1 MPKSQLLRRC
11 ITQSVQSPITF
22 SSAIGIAVIQ
32 TTDLYERPMQTLLF
46 DSPSYLSGILDI
58 FGPYSTWLWLAI
70 AAVIIVLLF
79 RPILQLVGVVIVPED
94 RIGLVTKK
102 FVLFGKHK
110 ELQSGRIIALNGE
123 AGFQSQ
129 TLAPG
134 IYFWK
139 WIWQY
144 QITLQ
149 PLTIIPDGLIG
160 LVMSKD
166 GGELLPGAILARR
179 VNCEMFQDA
188 EIFLREGGQ
197 KGRQAAY
204 LTPGT
209 YRINAFLF
217 EVTLANMTQI
227 KENMVGI
234 VTTLD
239 GAPLAEGQIAGR
251 VTEGHSNFQN
261 ADAFLSAGG
270 SRGLQPQVI
279 LAGSYFLNTWF
290 VHVEE
295 IPMTEIS
302 IGSVGVVISY
312 YGDDG
317 VDISGT
323 DFKHGNIVAKGH
335 KGVWSEPL
343 GPGKYPLNTYIL
355 RIEHVP
361 TTNLVLNWANAR
373 SEAHQLDKHL
383 STITVRSKDGFPFN
397 LDVSQIIHIP
407 MTEASK
413 VIARFGNMNN
423 LVSQVLEPTI
433 GNYFRN
439 SAQDSDVISFLSTR
453 KERQASARSHIND
466 VLDQYNVNGVDTL
479 IGDIAPPDSL
489 MKTLTDR
496 KIAEEQ
502 KITYDTQRMAQETRQ
517 DLEKETAIADIQKQ
531 IVQADQGVQIA
542 ERVADA
548 AVKKAEGDAASVR
561 LNASA
566 EAERTK
572 VIAQAEAQ
580 KIAVTGN
587 AEAEKILAIGKANAE
602 SYQLQVNAMGGDNF
616 TRTKVAEIIGRDK
629 VKVMP
634 DILITGGGDGSNGA
648 LSGLLGMKLMDELGG
663 KTTPPAT
670 LQPTV
675 TIATAKPSEPL
686 T

>member
-1 MPKSQLLRRC
+1 
-11 ITQSVQSPITF
+11 
-22 SSAIGIAVIQ
+22 
-32 TTDLYERPMQTLLF
+32 MQTI
-46 DSPSYLSGILDI
+46 P
-58 FGPYSTWLWLAI
+58 FGPPCFLAGIVEILTPYSSWLWLA
-70 AAVIIVLLF
+70 AAVVVLVVFF
-79 RPILQLVGVVIVPED
+79 RPILQLMGVVIVPED

-102 FVLFGKHK
+102 FVLFGQHK
-110 ELQSGRIIALNGE
+110 ELPSGRIIALNGE

-134 IYFWK
+134 LYFWK

-144 QITLQ
+144 EITLQ
-149 PLTIIPDGLIG
+149 PLAVIPDGLIG
-160 LVMSKD
+160 LIMSKD
-166 GGELLPGAILARR
+166 GGELVAGAVLARR
-179 VNCEMFQDA
+179 VDCQMFQDA
-188 EIFLREGGQ
+188 EMFLRAGGQ
-197 KGRQAAY
+197 KGRQASF

-209 YRINAFLF
+209 YRINTFLF
-217 EVTLANMTQI
+217 EVTLAKMTQI
-227 KENMVGI
+227 SENKVGI

-239 GAPLAEGQIAGR
+239 GAPLPEGQIAGR
-251 VTEGHSNFQN
+251 VTDGHSNFQN
-261 ADAFLSAGG
+261 ADAFLAAGG

-312 YGDDG
+312 YGDEG
-317 VDISGT
+317 VDVSGL

-335 KGVWSEPL
+335 KGVWAEPL

-407 MTEASK
+407 MIEASK

-439 SAQDSDVISFLSTR
+439 SAQDSDVIAFLSTR
-453 KERQASARSHIND
+453 KERQDSARSHINA

-479 IGDIAPPDSL
+479 IGDIAPPESL

-502 KITYDTQRMAQETRQ
+502 TVTYDTQRLAQETRQ
-517 DLEKETAIADIQKQ
+517 NLEKQTAIADIQKQ

-548 AVKKAEGDAASVR
+548 AVKKAAGDASSVK
-561 LNASA
+561 LNAAA
-566 EAERTK
+566 EAERVK
-572 VIAQAEAQ
+572 VIADAEARR
-580 KIAVTGN
+580 IALTGN

-616 TRTKVAEIIGRDK
+616 TRSKIAEIIGREK

-648 LSGLLGMKLMDELGG
+648 LSGLLGMKLMEELGG
-663 KTTPPAT
+663 KSPVVAAPAVPPR
-670 LQPTV
+670 
-675 TIATAKPSEPL
+675 PSEPMS
-686 T
+686 